1 MRDPLDRLRQDL
13 DDHAAALKAV
23 GDTLLPKVEA
33 VARAICDALAAG
45 RRLYTMG
52 NGGSAADALHFA
64 EELLG
69 RYRRDRR
76 PLPAQSFVAD
86 PTGLTCISNDFG
98 WEHVFARQVDGLVQ
112 PGDIVV
118 GISTSGNSPNVVRA
132 LQSARNK
139 KAVTVGFTGAT
150 GGHCAPLADHLLNV
164 PAAATARIQE
174 MHILMIHMLCE
185 RIDDWV
191 LGT

>member
-1 MRDPLDRLRQDL
+1 MPYDAIQRMRQQLEEHQ
-13 DDHAAALKAV
+13 AAARDLEK
-23 GDTLLPKVEA
+23 LLPRVEA
-33 VARAICDALAAG
+33 VARALCDAFTAG

-76 PLPAQSFVAD
+76 PLPAASFVAD

-98 WEHVFARQVDGLVQ
+98 WEQVFTRQVQGLVQ
-112 PGDIVV
+112 RGDVV
-118 GISTSGNSPNVVRA
+118 AGISTSGNSENVVRA
-132 LQSARNK
+132 LRAAK
-139 KAVTVGFTGAT
+139 ELGAITVAFTGAT
-150 GGHCAPLADHLLNV
+150 GGKLAGIADHLLNV
-164 PAAATARIQE
+164 PSAATARIQE
-174 MHILMIHMLCE
+174 MHIFMIHLLCE
-185 RIDDWV
+185 RVDDWV